1 MNLLLTIDKIR
12 LALQKRLGGKKTAKG
27 GKSFAAWQSRGYNN
41 TPEVSVIIE
50 SHNKSL
56 QVMHVVEKLRQ
67 WQSIE
72 IIVIDDGSDME
83 HTQRLAESLTRGN
96 EFLIRANDLYENV
109 MYNKALRFAQSDYI
123 ALLQD
128 DDDFDSLQW
137 LSEALTLMRQHEQMV
152 FLGGMDGFDV
162 EFLDGDGKEHT
173 LEENLSLPLESIR
186 RAKAGT
192 ILSGDGQFRFV
203 PAVNRAP
210 MFVNRKLFL
219 QHLHDIPFSYAPFQ
233 YDDYEV
239 CLRAWLCGLEVGS
252 YSANFRSLAAGGMR
266 LWNNAFTQEQMR
278 RNGPQLYY
286 SFKDKMAEIRDKVEK
301 ANSVL

>member
-1 MNLLLTIDKIR
+1 MNLLLTIDKLR
-12 LALQKRLGGKKTAKG
+12 LAIKKRMGKKQAKG
-27 GKSFAAWQSRGYNN
+27 GKSFAAWQARGYNN
-41 TPEVSVIIE
+41 EPEVSVIIE

-67 WQSIE
+67 WKSIE
-72 IIVIDDGSDME
+72 IIVIDDGSDRE
-83 HTQRLAESLTRGN
+83 HTERLATGLTQGN

-109 MYNKALRFAQSDYI
+109 MYNKAMRFAQSDFI

-128 DDDFDSLQW
+128 DDDFDGLQW
-137 LSEALTLMRQHEQMV
+137 LEEALLLLRKHPDMV

-173 LEENLSLPLESIR
+173 LEENLALPLEDIR
-186 RAKAGT
+186 RAKAGK
-192 ILSGDGQFRFV
+192 ILSGDGRFRYV

-210 MFVNRKLFL
+210 MFVNRRLFME
-219 QHLHDIPFSYAPFQ
+219 HLHDIPFSYAPFQ

-239 CLRAWLCGLEVGS
+239 CLRAWLCGLKVGS
-252 YSANFRSLAAGGMR
+252 YDAHFRSLAAGGMR

-278 RNGPQLYY
+278 RNGPQLFYA
-286 SFKDKMAEIRDKVEK
+286 FKEKIEEIRERVNK
-301 ANSVL
+301 ANSEL

>member
-1 MNLLLTIDKIR
+1 MNVLLIIDKLK
-12 LALQKRLGGKKTAKG
+12 LALQKRFCGKAKKG
-27 GKSFAAWQSRGYNN
+27 GKSFAAWQSRGFINA
-41 TPEVSVIIE
+41 PEVSVIIE

-67 WQSIE
+67 HRSIE
-72 IIVIDDGSDME
+72 IIVIDDGSDKE
-83 HTQRLAESLTRGN
+83 HTERLAMGLSRGN
-96 EFLIRANDLYENV
+96 EFLVRANDLYENV
-109 MYNKALRFAQSDYI
+109 MYNKTLRFAQSDYI

-137 LSEALTLMRQHEQMV
+137 LDDALLLMHQHEDMV

-162 EFLDGDGKEHT
+162 KFLEGDGKVHT
-173 LEENLSLPLESIR
+173 HEENMTLPLEDVR
-186 RAKAGT
+186 RAVAGK
-192 ILSGDGQFRFV
+192 ILSGDGRFRFV

-219 QHLHDIPFSYAPFQ
+219 EHLHDIPYSYAPFQ

-239 CLRAWLCGLEVGS
+239 CLRAWLCGLKVGS
-252 YSANFRSLAAGGMR
+252 YSAGFKSLAAGGMR

-286 SFKDKMAEIRDKVEK
+286 SFKEEIEGIRERVSK
-301 ANSVL
+301 ANSEL